1 MKTVTTLSALTL
13 GLAIAGYAI
22 AAPFGGCDSEVR
34 KQVLLAKYDTV
45 EPFGTITLDEVQAV
59 RLARF
64 QAMDADSNGSVTTE
78 ERDAYRKTQK
88 QARFTAIDTN
98 ADGQLSLEEFQQA
111 RPPHIPEGVSL
122 PENHADRVAM
132 KFSRIDSDANGFVS
146 LAELEAMPKR
156 RGGKRGCNNRV
167 DNDGNG
173 EMSQDE
179 FLANV
184 RLFDRLDTNEDGA
197 ITEAEMDAAPCGHR
211 RQGGQRGGQFQR

>member
-22 AAPFGGCDSEVR
+22 AMPFGGCDSEFR

-45 EPFGTITLDEVQAV
+45 EPLGTITLDEVQAV

-64 QAMDADSNGSVTTE
+64 QAMDADGNGSVTAE
-78 ERDAYRKTQK
+78 ERNAYRKAQK

-111 RPPHIPEGVSL
+111 RSPHIPEGVAL
-122 PENHADRVAM
+122 PENHADRAAM
-132 KFSRIDSDANGFVS
+132 KFSRIDSDANGFVT
-146 LAELEAMPKR
+146 LAELEAMR
-156 RGGKRGCNNRV
+156 RGGKRGCNGRI

-211 RQGGQRGGQFQR
+211 RQGGGQFQR